1 MFLPNTRIEVIH
13 PDFPRGKIRAALFD
27 FDGTLS
33 LIREGWPEVMIPM
46 MVEHLAQAP
55 AAESRDELRPRVEEF
70 VMRLNG
76 KQTIYQMIQL
86 ADEIK
91 KRGGSPLEPLEYKR
105 EYHDLLW
112 QRIAGRV
119 AALDA
124 GTTPPEQLTVP
135 GSRELLERLARLG
148 CPLYLASGTDVV
160 YVQNEVRALGLEHF
174 FGQHIAGAIDDYQNF
189 SKKMVIERLVG
200 QLRLEPGA
208 LVGFG
213 DGFVE
218 IEEVK
223 RAGGIAVGVASDE
236 KLRTGINDWKRNRLI
251 QAGADIIVPDYRD
264 LDALLEY
271 LGFAKK

>member
-1 MFLPNTRIEVIH
+1 
-13 PDFPRGKIRAALFD
+13 
-27 FDGTLS
+27 
-33 LIREGWPEVMIPM
+33 
-46 MVEHLAQAP
+46 
-55 AAESRDELRPRVEEF
+55 
-70 VMRLNG
+70 
-76 KQTIYQMIQL
+76 
-86 ADEIK
+86 
-91 KRGGSPLEPLEYKR
+91 
-105 EYHDLLW
+105 
-112 QRIAGRV
+112 
-119 AALDA
+119 
-124 GTTPPEQLTVP
+124 
-135 GSRELLERLARLG
+135 
-148 CPLYLASGTDVV
+148 
-160 YVQNEVRALGLEHF
+160 
-174 FGQHIAGAIDDYQNF
+174 
-189 SKKMVIERLVG
+189 MVIERLVG